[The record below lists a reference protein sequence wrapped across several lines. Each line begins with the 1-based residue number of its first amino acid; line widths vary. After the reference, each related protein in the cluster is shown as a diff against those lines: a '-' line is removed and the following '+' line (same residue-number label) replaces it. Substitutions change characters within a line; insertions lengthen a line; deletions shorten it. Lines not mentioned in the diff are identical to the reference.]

1 MAVSRSRKRRSPDQI
16 IVQLREADTM
26 LSSGQSVAQVCQK
39 LGVCEQ
45 TYHRWRNQFGGMK
58 ADAMKRLKQLEEEN
72 RRLKK
77 AVADLTL
84 DKQILK
90 EANEYLGNG

>member
-1 MAVSRSRKRRSPDQI
+1 MSTGRRKRRSPEQI
-16 IVQLREADTM
+16 IAALREADGI
-26 LSSGQSVAQVCQK
+26 LSSGQSIGQVCQK

-45 TYHRWRNQFGGMK
+45 TYHRWRNEYGGMK

-72 RRLKK
+72 RRLKQ

-90 EANEYLGNG
+90 EANAYLGNA

>member
-1 MAVSRSRKRRSPDQI
+1 MSVNRRKRRSPDQI
-16 IVQLREADTM
+16 IVQLREAEAM
-26 LSSGQSVAQVCQK
+26 LSAGQSVAQACQK
-39 LGVCEQ
+39 LGVSEQ

-90 EANEYLGNG
+90 

>member
-1 MAVSRSRKRRSPDQI
+1 MSVNRRKRRSPEQV
-16 IVQLREADTM
+16 IVHLREADAM
-26 LSSGQSVAQVCQK
+26 LSAGQSVTQVCQK

-58 ADAMKRLKQLEEEN
+58 ANSMKRLKQLEEEN